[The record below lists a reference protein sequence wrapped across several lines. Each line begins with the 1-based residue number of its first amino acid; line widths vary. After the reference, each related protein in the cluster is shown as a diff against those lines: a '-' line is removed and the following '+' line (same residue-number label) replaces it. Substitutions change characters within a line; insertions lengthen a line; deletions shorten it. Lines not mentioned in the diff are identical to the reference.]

1 MRNFINNDYMG
12 GIRHTIIIP
21 VNIVVAGVANEVLI
35 QIFLTGVCRK
45 RAVIAGITQSRENK
59 IQ

>member
-1 MRNFINNDYMG
+1 MG